1 MSMALRYAVRSDRG
15 LMRTNNEDSVYAGP
29 RLLALADGMGG
40 HAAGEVASNVVIS
53 ALAHLD
59 EDRPIDDL
67 LSTLRDATADANN
80 HLRDLVM
87 QDPNLDGM
95 GTTLTALLFAGQ
107 RVGLVHVGDSRAY
120 LVRGGQLSQ
129 ITHDDTFVQA
139 LIDEGRLTEEEASS
153 HPQRSLILHALNG
166 ADVEPDLSIREVRI
180 GDRYL
185 LCSDGLS
192 DVVSPDTLLE
202 ALQLPDPHES
212 ADRLVELALRA
223 GGPDNVTCIVAD
235 VIDVPYA
242 DDAPVMDGAVGGNQ
256 PQREPGPTS
265 PASRAATLN
274 ARPEPT
280 DTEPSEPVR
289 PRRRRLRIAFLSVLV
304 LAVLGAGAYGL
315 WRWTQAQYFV
325 GAEGEQVAVYRGINT
340 ALGPMHL
347 YSVVDT
353 SPMRLDDLMQVARRQ
368 VQDGI
373 PADNRAEADR
383 ILVTLSGQQKPLC
396 QPTPTPTPTPSK
408 TAKPPAGRPS
418 TPAPSPS
425 VTLSPSPGGSASGS
439 PVDEG
444 CRLP

>member
-1 MSMALRYAVRSDRG
+1 MSFALRYAVRSDRG

-53 ALAHLD
+53 SLAHLD
-59 EDRPIDDL
+59 EDRPVGDL
-67 LSTLRDATADANN
+67 ISTLRDATADANN
-80 HLRDLVM
+80 SLRDLVM

-95 GTTLTALLFAGQ
+95 GTTLTALLFAGS

-166 ADVEPDLSIREVRI
+166 ADVEPDLSIREARV

-192 DVVSPDTLLE
+192 DVVSPDTILE

-223 GGPDNVTCIVAD
+223 GGPDNITCIVAD
-235 VIDVPYA
+235 VIDVPYG
-242 DDAPVMDGAVGGNQ
+242 DDAPVVDGAAGGNRG
-256 PQREPGPTS
+256 QRNPDPSS
-265 PASRAATLN
+265 PAARAATLN
-274 ARPEPT
+274 PRPEAT
-280 DTEPSEPVR
+280 DTGPGEPVR
-289 PRRRRLRIAFLSVLV
+289 SRSRRLRIGLVTLLV
-304 LAVLGAGAYGL
+304 LALVGAGSYGL

-325 GAEGEQVAVYRGINT
+325 GAEGDQVAVYRGINT
-340 ALGPMHL
+340 AIGPVHL
-347 YSVVDT
+347 YSLVDR
-353 SPMRLDDLMQVARRQ
+353 SDMRLTDLVQVARQR
-368 VQDGI
+368 VEDGI
-373 PADNRAEADR
+373 PAGNRAEAER
-383 ILVTLSGQQKPLC
+383 ILSNLTGQQKPLC
-396 QPTPTPTPTPSK
+396 RSGSATPTVAPRGTPVTTP
-408 TAKPPAGRPS
+408 GRSPS
-418 TPAPSPS
+418 TPPSPS
-425 VTLSPSPGGSASGS
+425 GSPTGSAGASLPPG
-439 PVDEG
+439 DEG
-444 CRLP
+444 CRRE

>member
-1 MSMALRYAVRSDRG
+1 MTVALRYAVRSDRG

-53 ALAHLD
+53 TLAHLD
-59 EDRPIDDL
+59 EDRPVGDL
-67 LSTLRDATADANN
+67 LGTLRDATAAANN
-80 HLRDLVM
+80 NLRAMVE
-87 QDPNLDGM
+87 QDSNLDGM
-95 GTTLTALLFAGQ
+95 GTTLTALLFAGS

-120 LVRGGQLSQ
+120 LVRSGVLSQ

-139 LIDEGRLTEEEASS
+139 LIDEGRLTVEEASS

-166 ADVEPDLSIREVRI
+166 AEVEPDLSIREARI

-202 ALQLPDPHES
+202 ALQLADPHES

-235 VIDVPYA
+235 VIDLPYG
-242 DDAPVMDGAVGGNQ
+242 DDAPVMDGAVGGNRG
-256 PQREPGPTS
+256 QREPDRTS

-274 ARPEPT
+274 ARPRPEDPGA
-280 DTEPSEPVR
+280 DAPAG
-289 PRRRRLRIAFLSVLV
+289 PRRRRLRWAFGLVLLVLV
-304 LAVLGAGAYGL
+304 LGGGGFGL
-315 WRWTQAQYFV
+315 WTWTQAQYFV
-325 GAEGEQVAVYRGINT
+325 GAEGDSVAVYRGINT
-340 ALGPMHL
+340 TIGPVHL
-347 YSVVDT
+347 FSIVNT
-353 SPMRLDDLMQVARRQ
+353 SPMKLGDLVQVARQQ

-373 PADNRAEADR
+373 PAENRAAADR
-383 ILVTLSGQQKPLC
+383 IIANLNSQQKPLC
-396 QPTPTPTPTPSK
+396 PTATPTPSPTPSPKPGARPTPSRTPTPTPGTP
-408 TAKPPAGRPS
+408 TAPASPDG
-418 TPAPSPS
+418 TEAP
-425 VTLSPSPGGSASGS
+425 G
-439 PVDEG
+439 DEG

>member
-1 MSMALRYAVRSDRG
+1 
-15 LMRTNNEDSVYAGP
+15 MRTNNEDSVYAGP

-67 LSTLRDATADANN
+67 LSTLRDATVDANN

-120 LVRGGQLSQ
+120 LVRGGQLTQ

-166 ADVEPDLSIREVRI
+166 ADVEPDLSIREVRV

-202 ALQLPDPHES
+202 ALRLPDPHES

-242 DDAPVMDGAVGGNQ
+242 DDAPVMDGAVGG
-256 PQREPGPTS
+256 PRPHRESGPTS

-280 DTEPSEPVR
+280 DTVPVEPVR
-289 PRRRRLRIAFLSVLV
+289 PRRRRLRIAFVSLVV
-304 LAVLGAGAYGL
+304 LALLGAGAYGL

-325 GAEGEQVAVYRGINT
+325 GAQGGQVAVYRGINT
-340 ALGPMHL
+340 ALGPVHL

-353 SPMRLDDLMQVARRQ
+353 SPMRLDDLTQVASRQ

-373 PADNRAEADR
+373 PADNRAEADQ
-383 ILVTLSGQQKPLC
+383 ILRNLSNQQKPLC
-396 QPTPTPTPTPSK
+396 PPTPTPTPTPTPSG
-408 TAKPPAGRPS
+408 TARPPAGRPT
-418 TPAPSPS
+418 TPAPTTTSPA
-425 VTLSPSPGGSASGS
+425 SPTPAPG
-439 PVDEG
+439 DEG
-444 CRLP
+444 CRNL

>member
-1 MSMALRYAVRSDRG
+1 MTVALRYAVRSDRG

-53 ALAHLD
+53 ALTHLD

-95 GTTLTALLFAGQ
+95 GTTLTALLFAGH

-120 LVRGGQLSQ
+120 LLRGGQLTQ

-166 ADVEPDLSIREVRI
+166 ADVEPDLSIREVRL

-202 ALQLPDPHES
+202 ALRLPDAHEA

-242 DDAPVMDGAVGGNQ
+242 DDAPVMDGAVGGNR
-256 PQREPGPTS
+256 PQRESGPTT
-265 PASRAATLN
+265 PASRAAILN

-280 DTEPSEPVR
+280 DPGPAEPVR
-289 PRRRRLRIAFLSVLV
+289 ARQRRSRIALASLLV
-304 LAVLGAGAYGL
+304 LALVGAGAYGL

-325 GAEGEQVAVYRGINT
+325 GAQGEQVAVYRGINT
-340 ALGPMHL
+340 ALGPVHL
-347 YSVVDT
+347 YSVVAT
-353 SPMRLDDLMQVARRQ
+353 SPMRLDDLTQVAHRQ

-373 PADNRAEADR
+373 PADNRAEADQ
-383 ILVTLSGQQKPLC
+383 ILRNLSNQQKPLC
-396 QPTPTPTPTPSK
+396 PAPTPTPSG
-408 TAKPPAGRPS
+408 TPPRRPG
-418 TPAPSPS
+418 TPAPSPA
-425 VTLSPSPGGSASGS
+425 TTTPPTPTTSPAPAPG
-439 PVDEG
+439 DEG
-444 CRLP
+444 CRDL

>member
-95 GTTLTALLFAGQ
+95 GTTLTALLFAGH

-166 ADVEPDLSIREVRI
+166 TDVEPDLSIREVRI

-192 DVVSPDTLLE
+192 DVVSPDTLLD

-242 DDAPVMDGAVGGNQ
+242 DDAPVMDGAVGGNR
-256 PQREPGPTS
+256 PQRGPGPTT

-280 DTEPSEPVR
+280 DGAAPGSAESAPGF
-289 PRRRRLRIAFLSVLV
+289 RRRRRMRIAFVSVLV
-304 LAVLGAGAYGL
+304 LALLGAGAYGL

-325 GAEGEQVAVYRGINT
+325 SSEGEQVAVYRGINT
-340 ALGPMHL
+340 ALGPVHL

-353 SPMRLDDLMQVARRQ
+353 SPMRLDDLVQVAQRQ

-373 PADNRAEADR
+373 PADSRAEADR
-383 ILVTLSGQQKPLC
+383 ILANLSNQQKPLC
-396 QPTPTPTPTPSK
+396 PTPTPTPTPSG
-408 TAKPPAGRPS
+408 TRPPAGRPT
-418 TPAPSPS
+418 TPAPTPTKPPITPSTTSP
-425 VTLSPSPGGSASGS
+425 PAG
-439 PVDEG
+439 DEG
-444 CRLP
+444 CR

>member
-1 MSMALRYAVRSDRG
+1 
-15 LMRTNNEDSVYAGP
+15 MRTNNEDSVYAGP

-59 EDRPIDDL
+59 EDRPVDDL
-67 LSTLRDATADANN
+67 ISTLRDATADANN

-107 RVGLVHVGDSRAY
+107 RVGLVHVGDSRGY
-120 LVRGGQLSQ
+120 LVRGGQLTQ

-242 DDAPVMDGAVGGNQ
+242 DDAPVMDGAVGGLQ
-256 PQREPGPTS
+256 PRREPGPTS

-280 DTEPSEPVR
+280 DTAPVLPVRR
-289 PRRRRLRIAFLSVLV
+289 PRRLRVAFISVLV
-304 LAVLGAGAYGL
+304 LALLGAGSYGL

-340 ALGPMHL
+340 ALGPVHL

-353 SPMRLDDLMQVARRQ
+353 SPMRLDDLVQVARRQ
-368 VQDGI
+368 VEDGI

-383 ILVTLSGQQKPLC
+383 ILANLTGQQKPVC
-396 QPTPTPTPTPSK
+396 PPAPTPTPTPTKAPTKAPPS
-408 TAKPPAGRPS
+408 RPK
-418 TPAPSPS
+418 TPAPTTPAPTTSP
-425 VTLSPSPGGSASGS
+425 TPG

-444 CRLP
+444 CRQT

>member
-1 MSMALRYAVRSDRG
+1 MTVALRYAVRSDRG

-59 EDRPIDDL
+59 EDRPVDDL
-67 LSTLRDATADANN
+67 ISTLRDATADANN

-120 LVRGGQLSQ
+120 LVRGGLLTQ

-166 ADVEPDLSIREVRI
+166 ADVEPDLSIREVRV

-242 DDAPVMDGAVGGNQ
+242 DDAPVMDGAVGGGNRT
-256 PQREPGPTS
+256 QREPGPTS
-265 PASRAATLN
+265 PASRAAILN

-280 DTEPSEPVR
+280 DTAPVLPVR
-289 PRRRRLRIAFLSVLV
+289 PRPRRLRIAFLSVLV
-304 LAVLGAGAYGL
+304 LALLGAGCYGL

-325 GAEGEQVAVYRGINT
+325 GAEGEQVVVYRGINT
-340 ALGPMHL
+340 ALGPVHL

-353 SPMRLDDLMQVARRQ
+353 SPMRLDDLVQVARRQ
-368 VQDGI
+368 VEDGI

-383 ILVTLSGQQKPLC
+383 ILANLTDQQKPVC
-396 QPTPTPTPTPSK
+396 RPAPTPTPTPTK
-408 TAKPPAGRPS
+408 APPVRPK
-418 TPAPSPS
+418 TPAPTTP
-425 VTLSPSPGGSASGS
+425 SPSPS
-439 PVDEG
+439 PTPGPGDEG
-444 CRLP
+444 CRQT